1 MEWQDTRLQMTARSD
16 SAQRS
21 EGRKQNRMPVS
32 AEGGDFEV
40 RSGATLNAGLMR
52 LPPTEGRGVLEL
64 TWFIRS

>member
-16 SAQRS
+16 NAQRS

-52 LPPTEGRGVLEL
+52 LPPTEG
-64 TWFIRS
+64 